1 MLGGVTTMAGSLP
14 LFSAPLRHKAAL
26 SYQRKFWRTGSFWS
40 IPPPINCSRNSCLS
54 WTSGGRIH
62 RCYCVKSWNW
72 LLLAAIYNSSLPLE
86 IASLQYTL
94 ESPNSYIIQI
104 LPVQLLSRWR
114 HRFLVFLTLQSSSK
128 KTNAFYHKRSFAF
141 RGIMFTANFLWSF
154 YPHYGSY
161 TIEYRFFKWKGTEDY
176 R

>member
-1 MLGGVTTMAGSLP
+1 MAGSLP
-14 LFSAPLRHKAAL
+14 LFSASLRCKAAL
-26 SYQRKFWRTGSFWS
+26 IYQRKIWRTGSFLS
-40 IPPPINCSRNSCLS
+40 IPAPVNCSRNSCLS

-62 RCYCVKSWNW
+62 RCQPVKSWNW

-114 HRFLVFLTLQSSSK
+114 GRFLVFLTLQSSSK
-128 KTNAFYHKRSFAF
+128 KPMLFITKGILLFEASCSQQTFYEVFIH
-141 RGIMFTANFLWSF
+141 IMG
-154 YPHYGSY
+154 H
-161 TIEYRFFKWKGTEDY
+161 IQ
-176 R
+176 